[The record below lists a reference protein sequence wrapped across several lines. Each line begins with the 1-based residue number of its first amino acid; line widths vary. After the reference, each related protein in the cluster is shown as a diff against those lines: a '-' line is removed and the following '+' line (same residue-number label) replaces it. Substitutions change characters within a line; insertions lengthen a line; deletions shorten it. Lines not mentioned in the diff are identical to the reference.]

1 MSDYQITVKRVYDAI
16 EEKDGARFL
25 TDRLWPRGIKK
36 ADLELTDWLR
46 EVCPV
51 NSLRKAWHQ
60 GEVTY
65 DEFCQQYREQLC
77 QDPSVLIPI
86 IKAVRQRPV
95 TLLTAVKT
103 PQRSHIPVLKSA
115 ILEALA
121 NEDKSNDDRQSQ
133 SSVCYDN

>member
-1 MSDYQITVKRVYDAI
+1 MSEYQIIVKRVYDAI
-16 EEKDGARFL
+16 DENDGARFL
-25 TDRLWPRGIKK
+25 TDRIWPRGIKK
-36 ADLELTDWLR
+36 VDLYLTDWLR

-77 QDPSVLIPI
+77 QDPAVLLPI
-86 IKAVRQRPV
+86 LKAARQGPV

-103 PQRSHIPVLKSA
+103 PQRSHMRVLKS
-115 ILEALA
+115 IVLEALA
-121 NEDKSNDDRQSQ
+121 NEDTENNNCQTNSP
-133 SSVCYDN
+133 VCYDD

>member
-36 ADLELTDWLR
+36 ADLKLTDWLR

-51 NSLRKAWHQ
+51 NSLRQAWHQ

-77 QDPSVLIPI
+77 QDPSVLMPI
-86 IKAVRQRPV
+86 IKAARQRPV
-95 TLLTAVKT
+95 TLLTGVKT

-115 ILEALA
+115 LHEALG

-133 SSVCYDN
+133 SPVC